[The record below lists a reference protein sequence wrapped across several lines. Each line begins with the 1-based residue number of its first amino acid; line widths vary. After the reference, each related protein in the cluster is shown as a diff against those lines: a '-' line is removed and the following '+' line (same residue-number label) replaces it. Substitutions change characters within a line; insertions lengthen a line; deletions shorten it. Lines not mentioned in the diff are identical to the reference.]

1 MQLNSPGRVCIK
13 AQKQMI
19 KAVQPQLSSLV
30 KGEALFAIQS
40 DNS

>member
-1 MQLNSPGRVCIK
+1 MHLNSPGQVCIK

-19 KAVQPQLSSLV
+19 KAVQPQLSNLV
-30 KGEALFAIQS
+30 KGKALFAIQS